1 MAKLNLEEL
10 VARATQS
17 KADKLKVK
25 MLTIDR
31 EGNTIQAMKKDLR
44 TVSKTLDMET
54 ETTNDRFQAE
64 MKLVYDHCQVLHEKE
79 LQAAYNCTEPLDVVE
94 KVFESNMGLISKAA
108 KEILDM
114 YGLADEESAENT
126 TDAVNKEGAKNPV
139 DAVKN

>member
-10 VARATQS
+10 VARATKS

-25 MLTIDR
+25 MLTFDR
-31 EGNTIQAMKKDLR
+31 EGNTIHAMKKDLR

-64 MKLVYDHCQVLHEKE
+64 MKLVYDHCPVLHEKE
-79 LQAAYNCTEPLDVVE
+79 LQAAYGCVEPLDAVE
-94 KVFESNMGLISKAA
+94 KVFDSNMGLIEKAA

-114 YGLADEESAENT
+114 YGLAEEDGT
-126 TDAVNKEGAKNPV
+126 KNPV
-139 DAVKN
+139 DDVKN

>member
-17 KADKLKVK
+17 KADKFQVR
-25 MLTIDR
+25 MVEIDR
-31 EGNTIQAMKKDLR
+31 EGNTIQATKKDLR

-64 MKLVYDHCQVLHEKE
+64 MKLVYDHCPVLHEKE
-79 LQAAYNCTEPLDVVE
+79 LQAAYGCVEPLDAVE
-94 KVFESNMGLISKAA
+94 KVFDSNMGLIEKAA

-114 YGLADEESAENT
+114 YGLAEEDGT
-126 TDAVNKEGAKNPV
+126 KNPV
-139 DAVKN
+139 DDVKN

>member
-44 TVSKTLDMET
+44 TVAKTLDMET

-114 YGLADEESAENT
+114 YGLADEEGT
-126 TDAVNKEGAKNPV
+126 KNPV
-139 DAVKN
+139 DDVKN

>member
-10 VARATQS
+10 VARASQS

-31 EGNTIQAMKKDLR
+31 EGNTIQAMKKDLQ
-44 TVSKTLDMET
+44 TVAKTLDMET

-64 MKLVYDHCQVLHEKE
+64 MKLVYDHCQVLHVKE

-114 YGLADEESAENT
+114 YGLAEE
-126 TDAVNKEGAKNPV
+126 EGTKNPV
-139 DAVKN
+139 DDVKN

>member
-17 KADKLKVK
+17 KADKFQVR
-25 MLTIDR
+25 MVEIDR
-31 EGNTIQAMKKDLR
+31 EGNTIQATKKDLR
-44 TVSKTLDMET
+44 TVAKTLDMET

-79 LQAAYNCTEPLDVVE
+79 LQAAYGCVEPLDAVE
-94 KVFESNMGLISKAA
+94 KVFNSNMGLIEKVA

-114 YGLADEESAENT
+114 YGLAEE
-126 TDAVNKEGAKNPV
+126 EGTKNPV
-139 DAVKN
+139 DDVKN

>member
-17 KADKLKVK
+17 KADKFQVR
-25 MLTIDR
+25 MVEIDR
-31 EGNTIQAMKKDLR
+31 EGNTIQATKKDLR

-64 MKLVYDHCQVLHEKE
+64 MKLVYDHCPVLHEKE
-79 LQAAYNCTEPLDVVE
+79 LQAAYGCVEPLDAVE
-94 KVFESNMGLISKAA
+94 KVFDSNMGLIEKAA

-114 YGLADEESAENT
+114 YGMAEE
-126 TDAVNKEGAKNPV
+126 EGTKNPV
-139 DAVKN
+139 DDVKN

>member
-17 KADKLKVK
+17 KADKFQVR
-25 MLTIDR
+25 MVEIDR
-31 EGNTIQAMKKDLR
+31 EGNTIQATKKDLR

-79 LQAAYNCTEPLDVVE
+79 LQAAYGCVEPLDAVE
-94 KVFESNMGLISKAA
+94 KVFESNMGLIEKAA

-114 YGLADEESAENT
+114 YGLAEE
-126 TDAVNKEGAKNPV
+126 EGTKNPV
-139 DAVKN
+139 DDVKN

>member
-17 KADKLKVK
+17 KADKLQVR
-25 MLTIDR
+25 MVAIDR
-31 EGNTIQAMKKDLR
+31 EGNTIQATKKDLR

-64 MKLVYDHCQVLHEKE
+64 MKLVYDHCPVLHEKE
-79 LQAAYNCTEPLDVVE
+79 LQAAYGCVEPLDAVE
-94 KVFESNMGLISKAA
+94 KVFDSNMGLIEKAA

-114 YGLADEESAENT
+114 YGLAEE
-126 TDAVNKEGAKNPV
+126 EGTKNPV
-139 DAVKN
+139 DDVKN

>member
-64 MKLVYDHCQVLHEKE
+64 MKLVYDHCPVLHEKE
-79 LQAAYNCTEPLDVVE
+79 LQAAYGGLEPLDAVE
-94 KVFESNMGLISKAA
+94 KVFDRNMGLIEKAA

-114 YGLADEESAENT
+114 YGLAEEDGT
-126 TDAVNKEGAKNPV
+126 KNPV
-139 DAVKN
+139 DDVKN

>member
-1 MAKLNLEEL
+1 MARLNLEEL

-17 KADKLKVK
+17 ENDKLKVK
-25 MLTIDR
+25 MLVIDQ
-31 EGNTIQAMKKDLR
+31 EGNTIQATKKDLR

-79 LQAAYNCTEPLDVVE
+79 LQAAYGCVEPLDAVE
-94 KVFESNMGLISKAA
+94 KVFDSNMGLIEKAA

-114 YGLADEESAENT
+114 YGLAEE
-126 TDAVNKEGAKNPV
+126 EGNPV

>member
-17 KADKLKVK
+17 KADKFQVR
-25 MLTIDR
+25 MVVIDQ
-31 EGNTIQAMKKDLR
+31 EGNTIQATKKDLR
-44 TVSKTLDMET
+44 TVAKTLDMET

-79 LQAAYNCTEPLDVVE
+79 LQAAYGCVEPLDAVE
-94 KVFESNMGLISKAA
+94 KVFESNMGLIEKAA

-114 YGLADEESAENT
+114 YGLAEE
-126 TDAVNKEGAKNPV
+126 EGTKNPV
-139 DAVKN
+139 DDVKN

>member
-17 KADKLKVK
+17 KVDKFQVR
-25 MLTIDR
+25 MVEIDR
-31 EGNTIQAMKKDLR
+31 EGNTIQATKKDLR

-79 LQAAYNCTEPLDVVE
+79 LQAAYGCVEPLDAVE
-94 KVFESNMGLISKAA
+94 KVFDSNMGLIEKAA

-114 YGLADEESAENT
+114 YGLAEE
-126 TDAVNKEGAKNPV
+126 EGTKNPV
-139 DAVKN
+139 DDVKN

>member
-64 MKLVYDHCQVLHEKE
+64 MKLVYDHCPVLHEKE
-79 LQAAYNCTEPLDVVE
+79 LQAAYGCVEPLDAVE
-94 KVFESNMGLISKAA
+94 KVFDSNMGLIEKAA

-114 YGLADEESAENT
+114 YGLADEEGT
-126 TDAVNKEGAKNPV
+126 KNPV
-139 DAVKN
+139 DDVKN

>member
-17 KADKLKVK
+17 KADKLQVR
-25 MLTIDR
+25 MVEIDR
-31 EGNTIQAMKKDLR
+31 EGNTIQATKKDLR

-64 MKLVYDHCQVLHEKE
+64 MKLVYDHCPVLHEKE
-79 LQAAYNCTEPLDVVE
+79 LQAAYGCVEPLDAVE
-94 KVFESNMGLISKAA
+94 KVFDSNMGLIEKAA

-114 YGLADEESAENT
+114 YGLAEE
-126 TDAVNKEGAKNPV
+126 EGTKNPV
-139 DAVKN
+139 DDVKN

>member
-17 KADKLKVK
+17 KADKLQVR
-25 MLTIDR
+25 MVEIDR
-31 EGNTIQAMKKDLR
+31 EGNTIQATKKDLR

-79 LQAAYNCTEPLDVVE
+79 LQAAYGCVEPLDAVE
-94 KVFESNMGLISKAA
+94 KVFDSNMGLIEKAA

-114 YGLADEESAENT
+114 YGLAEE
-126 TDAVNKEGAKNPV
+126 EGTKNPV
-139 DAVKN
+139 DDVKN

>member
-17 KADKLKVK
+17 KADKFQVR
-25 MLTIDR
+25 MVEIDR
-31 EGNTIQAMKKDLR
+31 EGNTIQATKKDLR

-79 LQAAYNCTEPLDVVE
+79 LQEAYGCVEPLDAVE
-94 KVFESNMGLISKAA
+94 KVFDSNMGLIEKAA

-114 YGLADEESAENT
+114 YGLAEE
-126 TDAVNKEGAKNPV
+126 EGTKNPV
-139 DAVKN
+139 DDVKN

>member
-17 KADKLKVK
+17 KADKFQVR
-25 MLTIDR
+25 MVAIDR
-31 EGNTIQAMKKDLR
+31 EGNTIQATKKDLR

-64 MKLVYDHCQVLHEKE
+64 MKLVYDHCPVLHEKE
-79 LQAAYNCTEPLDVVE
+79 LQAAYGCVEPLDAVE
-94 KVFESNMGLISKAA
+94 KVFDSNMGLIEKAA

-114 YGLADEESAENT
+114 YGLEEE
-126 TDAVNKEGAKNPV
+126 EGTKNPV
-139 DAVKN
+139 DDVKN

>member
-17 KADKLKVK
+17 KADKLQVR
-25 MLTIDR
+25 MVEIDR
-31 EGNTIQAMKKDLR
+31 EGNTIKATKKDLR

-79 LQAAYNCTEPLDVVE
+79 LQAAYGCVEPLDAVE
-94 KVFESNMGLISKAA
+94 KVFDSNMGLIEKAA

-114 YGLADEESAENT
+114 YGLAEE
-126 TDAVNKEGAKNPV
+126 EGTKNPV
-139 DAVKN
+139 DDVKN

>member
-17 KADKLKVK
+17 KADKFQARMVE
-25 MLTIDR
+25 IDR
-31 EGNTIQAMKKDLR
+31 EGNTIQATKKDLR

-64 MKLVYDHCQVLHEKE
+64 MKLVYDHCPVLHEKE
-79 LQAAYNCTEPLDVVE
+79 LQAAYGCVEPLDAVE
-94 KVFESNMGLISKAA
+94 KVFDSNMGLIEKAA

-114 YGLADEESAENT
+114 YGLAEE
-126 TDAVNKEGAKNPV
+126 EGTKNPV
-139 DAVKN
+139 DDVKN

>member
-17 KADKLKVK
+17 KADKLQVR
-25 MLTIDR
+25 MVEIDR
-31 EGNTIQAMKKDLR
+31 EGNTIQATKKDLR

-64 MKLVYDHCQVLHEKE
+64 MKLVYDHCQVLHEKK
-79 LQAAYNCTEPLDVVE
+79 LQAAYGCVEPLDAVE
-94 KVFESNMGLISKAA
+94 KVFDSNMGLIEKAA

-114 YGLADEESAENT
+114 YGLAEE
-126 TDAVNKEGAKNPV
+126 EGTKNPV
-139 DAVKN
+139 DDVKN